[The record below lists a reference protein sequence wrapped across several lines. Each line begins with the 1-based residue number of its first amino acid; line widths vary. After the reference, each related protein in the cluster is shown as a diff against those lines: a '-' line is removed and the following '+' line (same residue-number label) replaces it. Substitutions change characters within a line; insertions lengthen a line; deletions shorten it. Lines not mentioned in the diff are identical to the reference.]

1 MESTPRLDHPLV
13 YVFSQQQSWV
23 ALRHLQTLAWMT
35 AGLIQCG
42 KISLTAWPPSGHS
55 RAV

>member
-1 MESTPRLDHPLV
+1 MESTPRLDQTLV

-23 ALRHLQTLAWMT
+23 ALRHLQTLAWMIV
-35 AGLIQCG
+35 GLIPSG
-42 KISLTAWPPSGHS
+42 TISLTAWTPSGHS